1 MRRSALVPLLLAT
14 LLLPAL
20 PAVAQVSPPAKAAA
34 ASFKEMDANRDG
46 RVSLDEVMAC
56 AKKRSSA
63 VTPFRIS
70 DVDTDGDGRLTQ
82 EELRKAG
89 IKGLEDQGTIDAREL
104 DAVTPDGYVTSQD
117 LDEYFR
123 RKHRQAFAKADADK
137 DGTLRQSE
145 FALFRF

>member
-20 PAVAQVSPPAKAAA
+20 PAGAQVSPPAKAAA
-34 ASFKEMDANRDG
+34 ASFKEMDVNRDG
-46 RVSLDEVMAC
+46 RVSLDEVMAY
-56 AKKRSSA
+56 AKKRGSA
-63 VTPFRIS
+63 VAPFRIS

-89 IKGLEDQGTIDAREL
+89 IKGLEDQGTIDVRDL
-104 DAVTPDGYVTSQD
+104 DITPDGYVTSQD